1 MLMFIFA
8 SIQNAMFKLQVEGK
22 NVHGPFKMQ
31 ADFAL
36 EDTERM
42 GLYLRQFQKQ
52 SVATFFSE
60 PSVPLFFQKTTHP
73 LPKHHVASPDHR
85 YSRSDGNC

>member
-1 MLMFIFA
+1 MFIFA

-42 GLYLRQFQKQ
+42 GLYLRQFQTQ
-52 SVATFFSE
+52 SVATSSSIDFPE
-60 PSVPLFFQKTTHP
+60 E
-73 LPKHHVASPDHR
+73 
-85 YSRSDGNC
+85 DGAPEGFDAREKLGNAMQFAWG

>member
-52 SVATFFSE
+52 SVATSSSIDFPE
-60 PSVPLFFQKTTHP
+60 E
-73 LPKHHVASPDHR
+73 
-85 YSRSDGNC
+85 DGAPEGFDAREKLRNAMQFAWG

>member
-42 GLYLRQFQKQ
+42 GLYLRQFQEQ
-52 SVATFFSE
+52 AVWTSSSIDFPE
-60 PSVPLFFQKTTHP
+60 E
-73 LPKHHVASPDHR
+73 
-85 YSRSDGNC
+85 DGAPEGFDAREKLGNAMQFAWG

>member
-1 MLMFIFA
+1 MFIFA

-42 GLYLRQFQKQ
+42 GLYLRQFKKQ
-52 SVATFFSE
+52 THIATSSSIDFPE
-60 PSVPLFFQKTTHP
+60 
-73 LPKHHVASPDHR
+73 D
-85 YSRSDGNC
+85 DGAPEGFDARKVLGKAMQLAWS

>member
-42 GLYLRQFQKQ
+42 GLYLRQFQEQ
-52 SVATFFSE
+52 AVWTSSSIDFPE
-60 PSVPLFFQKTTHP
+60 E
-73 LPKHHVASPDHR
+73 
-85 YSRSDGNC
+85 DGAPEGFDARKKLENAMQFAWS

>member
-42 GLYLRQFQKQ
+42 GLYLSQFQKQ
-52 SVATFFSE
+52 SVATSSSIDFPE
-60 PSVPLFFQKTTHP
+60 E
-73 LPKHHVASPDHR
+73 
-85 YSRSDGNC
+85 DGAPEGFDAREKLGNAMQFAWG

>member
-8 SIQNAMFKLQVEGK
+8 SIQDAMFKLQVEGK

-42 GLYLRQFQKQ
+42 GLYLRQFQEQ
-52 SVATFFSE
+52 AVWTSSSIDFPE
-60 PSVPLFFQKTTHP
+60 E
-73 LPKHHVASPDHR
+73 
-85 YSRSDGNC
+85 DGAPEGFDAREKLENAMQFAWS

>member
-1 MLMFIFA
+1 MFIFA

-42 GLYLRQFQKQ
+42 GLHLRQFQKQ
-52 SVATFFSE
+52 SVATSSSIDFPE
-60 PSVPLFFQKTTHP
+60 E
-73 LPKHHVASPDHR
+73 
-85 YSRSDGNC
+85 DGAPEGFDAREKLGNAMQFAWG